1 MKLGAF
7 EIDPVTDGR
16 FRLDGGAMFGVVA
29 NPERQCVTIAVM
41 GHWRDLN
48 GG

>member
-7 EIDPVTDGR
+7 EISPVTDGR
-16 FRLDGGAMFGVVA
+16 FRLDGGAMFGVVPKVHVA
-29 NPERQCVTIAVM
+29 ELLR
-41 GHWRDLN
+41 